1 MATHEVAPA
10 GLHEVGSKHLFMWVW
25 FWLLI
30 LTGIETL
37 LAYLRLEPHTMLI
50 LLVGL
55 SLIKSALIVAYFMHL
70 RFEKIGL
77 FLIIVPTLVF
87 CLAMILIFVFPD
99 SVRIVN
105 MHTIRLH

>member
-1 MATHEVAPA
+1 
-10 GLHEVGSKHLFMWVW
+10 MWVW

-30 LTGIETL
+30 LTGIETF
-37 LAYLRLEPHTMLI
+37 LAYLKLEPRPMLI

-55 SLIKSALIVAYFMHL
+55 SLIKAALIVAYFMHL

-77 FLIIVPTLVF
+77 FLILVPTLVF
-87 CLAMILIFVFPD
+87 CLVMILIFVFPD

-105 MHTIRLH
+105 MQTIHM

>member
-1 MATHEVAPA
+1 MSAHETTAVETHQP
-10 GLHEVGSKHLFMWVW
+10 GTKKLFMWVW

-30 LTGIETL
+30 LTGVEVL
-37 LAYLRLEPHTMLI
+37 LAYLRLEPHLMLT

-77 FLIIVPTLVF
+77 FLVVVPTLVF
-87 CLAMILIFVFPD
+87 CLTMILIFVFPD
-99 SVRIVN
+99 SMRIV
-105 MHTIRLH
+105 HLHP

>member
-1 MATHEVAPA
+1 MSAHGTTAIETHHGPTN
-10 GLHEVGSKHLFMWVW
+10 KLFIWVW
-25 FWLLI
+25 MWLCV
-30 LTGIETL
+30 LTGVEVL
-37 LAYLRLEPHTMLI
+37 LAYLRLEPHLMLV

-87 CLAMILIFVFPD
+87 CLVMILIFVFPD
-99 SVRIVN
+99 SLRIV
-105 MHTIRLH
+105 HLHP

>member
-1 MATHEVAPA
+1 MSAHDTTALETHQP
-10 GLHEVGSKHLFMWVW
+10 GTKKLFMWVW

-30 LTGIETL
+30 LTGVEVL
-37 LAYLRLEPHTMLI
+37 LAYMRLDPHPMLI

-77 FLIIVPTLVF
+77 FLVIVPSLVF
-87 CLAMILIFVFPD
+87 CLVMILIFVFPD
-99 SVRIVN
+99 SLRIV
-105 MHTIRLH
+105 RLHP

>member
-1 MATHEVAPA
+1 MSAHETTAVETHQP
-10 GLHEVGSKHLFMWVW
+10 GTKKLFMWVW

-30 LTGIETL
+30 LTGVEVL
-37 LAYLRLEPHTMLI
+37 LAYLRLEPHLMLT

-77 FLIIVPTLVF
+77 FLVVVPTLVF
-87 CLAMILIFVFPD
+87 CLTMILIFVFPD
-99 SVRIVN
+99 SMRIVR
-105 MHTIRLH
+105 MHP

>member
-1 MATHEVAPA
+1 MSAHGEAAVADHQP
-10 GLHEVGSKHLFMWVW
+10 GTKKLFLWVW

-30 LTGIETL
+30 LTGIEVL
-37 LAYLRLEPHTMLI
+37 LAYMRLDPHLMLV

-77 FLIIVPTLVF
+77 FLITVPTLVF
-87 CLAMILIFVFPD
+87 CLVMILIFVFPD
-99 SVRIVN
+99 SIRIV
-105 MHTIRLH
+105 HLSTLHP

>member
-1 MATHEVAPA
+1 MSAHDTALGTHQP
-10 GLHEVGSKHLFMWVW
+10 GTKKLFMWVW

-30 LTGIETL
+30 LTGVEVL
-37 LAYLRLEPHTMLI
+37 LAYMRLEPHLMLI
-50 LLVGL
+50 LLIGL

-87 CLAMILIFVFPD
+87 CLVMILIFVFPD
-99 SVRIVN
+99 SLRIV
-105 MHTIRLH
+105 RLHP

>member
-1 MATHEVAPA
+1 MSAHETTAVETHQS
-10 GLHEVGSKHLFMWVW
+10 GTKKLFMWVW

-30 LTGIETL
+30 LTGVEVL
-37 LAYLRLEPHTMLI
+37 LAYLRLEPHLMLT

-77 FLIIVPTLVF
+77 FLVVVPTLVF
-87 CLAMILIFVFPD
+87 CLTMILIFVFPD
-99 SVRIVN
+99 SMRIV
-105 MHTIRLH
+105 HLHP

>member
-1 MATHEVAPA
+1 MSAHDTTALETHQP
-10 GLHEVGSKHLFMWVW
+10 GTKKLFMWVW

-30 LTGIETL
+30 LTGVEVL
-37 LAYLRLEPHTMLI
+37 LAYMRLEPHLMLT

-77 FLIIVPTLVF
+77 FLIIVPSLVF
-87 CLAMILIFVFPD
+87 CLVMILIFVFPD
-99 SVRIVN
+99 SLRIV
-105 MHTIRLH
+105 RLHP

>member
-1 MATHEVAPA
+1 MSAHDTTALETHQP
-10 GLHEVGSKHLFMWVW
+10 GTKKLFMWVW

-30 LTGIETL
+30 LTGVEVL
-37 LAYLRLEPHTMLI
+37 LAYMRLEPHLMLI
-50 LLVGL
+50 LLIGL

-87 CLAMILIFVFPD
+87 CLVMILIFVFPD
-99 SVRIVN
+99 SLRIV
-105 MHTIRLH
+105 RLHP